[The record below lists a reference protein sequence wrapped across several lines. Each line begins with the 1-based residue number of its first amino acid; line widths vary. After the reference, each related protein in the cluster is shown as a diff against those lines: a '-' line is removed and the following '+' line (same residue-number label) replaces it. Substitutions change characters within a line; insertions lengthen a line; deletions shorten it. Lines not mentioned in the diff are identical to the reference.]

1 MSIIRLT
8 FGAAGVASAGGFARL
23 GGRLADG
30 GGVAGVLG
38 RALLGAGGVFG
49 RLGTGAFGR
58 TLLGVDAGFGRLGA
72 GVLGRILLGVD
83 TGFDR
88 LGTGVVGA
96 DGLLTGADGV
106 GSAGVRLGRV
116 AHERRGGTGVL
127 RFAPIGGYF

>member
-30 GGVAGVLG
+30 GGADVLG

-49 RLGTGAFGR
+49 RLGTGALGR

-72 GVLGRILLGVD
+72 GVLGRTLLDVD

-96 DGLLTGADGV
+96 
-106 GSAGVRLGRV
+106 
-116 AHERRGGTGVL
+116 GG
-127 RFAPIGGYF
+127 